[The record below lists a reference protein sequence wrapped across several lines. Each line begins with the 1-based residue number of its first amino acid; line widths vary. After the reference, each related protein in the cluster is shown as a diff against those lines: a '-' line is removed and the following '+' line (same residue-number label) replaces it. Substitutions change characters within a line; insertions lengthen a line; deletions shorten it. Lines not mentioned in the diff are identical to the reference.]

1 MKKSLVLLSLLA
13 GAASAEFTADLS
25 HGDVS
30 LRLAATPDRVSPAS
44 DYMVTLTLEAP
55 SGLKVALPDLRD
67 RFQGFSLA
75 EDFADEPVDAGG
87 RTRTVYRWRLEPEPA
102 ADRYRLAPFAVRTQD
117 AGASASAAV
126 SFATPPVVFP
136 PEGERESVTGA
147 PEVSPEPVH
156 IPPTAKTITLW
167 GLSALAGAVL
177 LALLVWALARLTH
190 RVRTALRSPIEN
202 ARIEL
207 ARLLERKLPSRG
219 LFKEFYIELT
229 MVVRRYI
236 ERTHG
241 IRAPQQTTE
250 EFLRAVRDAAA
261 FSPETVAQLQTFLE
275 SADLVKFAGKRA
287 DSSMTDEATEKART
301 YMETDARKEA
311 QHDL

>member
-1 MKKSLVLLSLLA
+1 MKTSFAILLLA
-13 GAASAEFTADLS
+13 AGTAFAEFTADLS

-30 LRLAATPDRVSPAS
+30 LRLAASPDKVSPAT
-44 DYMVTLTLEAP
+44 DFMVTLTLEAP
-55 SGLKVALPDLRD
+55 AGLSVALPDLRD

-75 EDFADEPVDAGG
+75 EDFADEPVEAGG
-87 RTRTVYRWRLEPEPA
+87 RTRTVYRWRLEPEPS
-102 ADRYRLAPFAVRTQD
+102 ADRYRLAPFAVRKQE
-117 AGASASAAV
+117 AGASASTAV

-136 PEGERESVTGA
+136 AEGEREPVTGA
-147 PEVSPEPVH
+147 PEVSPKPVH

-167 GLSALAGAVL
+167 GLAALAGAAV
-177 LALLVWALARLTH
+177 LALFIWGLAHLTH
-190 RVRTALRSPIEN
+190 QVRVALRSPIEN

-250 EFLRAVRDAAA
+250 EFLHAVRDAAG

-301 YMETDARKEA
+301 YMETDAQKEA
-311 QHDL
+311 SHEL